1 MTKNSQRD
9 RKIFAGP
16 QIRRLRR
23 KMDLTQARMAEDLGI
38 SSSYQ
43 NLIERNQRP
52 LTAQILLRL
61 ADAFDI
67 DFREINLDDDYG
79 SLAALKEVFAD
90 PFFSDYD
97 LTESDLQEMA
107 TNIPVAASAVAALYR
122 AYRDCQ
128 TSASLLA
135 DNIAGSGERGE
146 AGGVRLPVEEVRDF
160 FHGRLNHFPSL
171 DEAAETLY
179 EQIGLHRGEP
189 YLNLRAYLND
199 SHGVEV
205 QVLPRDVMPKT
216 LRRYDYHRR
225 RILLSEMLDQPGR
238 NFQLAVQIA
247 LLEQHDPIARII
259 ADAPLASEESRRICR
274 IGLARYFAGALLMP
288 YERFRTTAE
297 ELRHDIEA
305 LCRRFDTGFEQ
316 VCHRLTCLQRPGA
329 RGIPFFLIRLDSAG
343 NVTKRF
349 SPDNFPFARSGG
361 ACPRWNVHD
370 TFRVPGQIVTQIVAL
385 PDGGRF
391 FSIARTVSRPSFEPG
406 RPDYLRSLG
415 LGCEIGYA
423 DRLAY
428 SDGCKLDDE
437 AAVTE
442 IGINC
447 FLCERAD
454 CAERAFPPIARRMA
468 VDENVRGQSAY
479 SFDTG

>member
-1 MTKNSQRD
+1 MTKNSPRD

-67 DFREINLDDDYG
+67 DFRQINLDEDLG
-79 SLAALKEVFAD
+79 SLSAIKEVFAD

-97 LTESDLQEMA
+97 VSENDLQEMA
-107 TNIPVAASAVAALYR
+107 TNLPVAASAVAALYR
-122 AYRDCQ
+122 AYRDSR
-128 TSASLLA
+128 TRASLLTENTVGEG
-135 DNIAGSGERGE
+135 DGSDSS
-146 AGGVRLPVEEVRDF
+146 GVRLPVEDVRDF
-160 FHGRLNHFPSL
+160 FHDRFNHFPTL
-171 DEAAETLY
+171 DGAAETLY
-179 EQIGLHRGEP
+179 ETAGMGRDDP
-189 YLNLRAYLND
+189 YLQLRAYLSD
-199 SHGVEV
+199 THGVATK
-205 QVLPRDVMPKT
+205 VMPGDLMQKA

-225 RILLSEMLDQPGR
+225 RILLSELLDQPGR

-247 LLEQHDPIARII
+247 LLEQHEAINEII
-259 ADAPLASEESRRICR
+259 AEASLASEDSRRICR
-274 IGLARYFAGALLMP
+274 IGLARYYAGALLMP
-288 YERFRTTAE
+288 YERFRNTAE
-297 ELRHDIEA
+297 ELRHDCEA
-305 LCRRFDTGFEQ
+305 LCRRFDTSFEQ
-316 VCHRLTCLQRPGA
+316 VCHRLTTLQRPGA

-349 SPDNFPFARSGG
+349 SPDSFPFARSGG

-370 TFRVPGQIVTQIVAL
+370 TFRVPGQIITQIIAL
-385 PDGGRF
+385 PDAGRF
-391 FSIARTVSRPSFEPG
+391 FSIARTVSRPVSEPG
-406 RPDYLRSLG
+406 RPEHLRSIG
-415 LGCEIGYA
+415 LGCEISYA
-423 DRLAY
+423 DRLIY

-437 AAVTE
+437 GAVTQ

-454 CAERAFPPIARRMA
+454 CDERAFPPLKRRIAI
-468 VDENVRGQSAY
+468 DENIRGLSSY
-479 SFDTG
+479 SFDPD